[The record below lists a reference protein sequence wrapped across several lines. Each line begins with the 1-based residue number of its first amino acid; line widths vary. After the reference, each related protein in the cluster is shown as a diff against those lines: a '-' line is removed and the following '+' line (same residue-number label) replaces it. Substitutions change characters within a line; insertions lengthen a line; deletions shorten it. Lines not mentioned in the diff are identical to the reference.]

1 MGGFGL
7 HSTGDLSATTKFLK
21 NAKDANINHIL
32 REYGSKGV
40 AELRSKTPIKTGM
53 TAMSW
58 DYTVSET
65 KDGPALYFTNSNI
78 QNGISVVQLLE
89 NGHAAKDGTWVS
101 PRPFVVEAVDSL
113 EKKMIDAVWKEVDG

>member
-21 NAKDANINHIL
+21 HAKDANVNHVL
-32 REYGSKGV
+32 RQYGTKGV
-40 AELRSKTPIKTGM
+40 AALRSKTPIKTGT
-53 TAMSW
+53 TAASW
-58 DYTVSET
+58 DYTISET
-65 KDGPALYFTNSNI
+65 KDGPVLYFTNSNI

-89 NGHAAKDGTWVS
+89 NGHAARDGSWVS
-101 PRPFVVEAVDSL
+101 GRPFVNETIDGL